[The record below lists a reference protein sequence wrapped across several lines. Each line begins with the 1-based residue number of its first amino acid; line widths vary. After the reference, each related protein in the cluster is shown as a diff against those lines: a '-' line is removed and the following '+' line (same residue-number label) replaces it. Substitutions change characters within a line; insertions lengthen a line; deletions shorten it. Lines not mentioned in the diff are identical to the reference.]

1 MQSLKKGAAS
11 YILKEFPKAYTT
23 HCCSHSLNLS
33 LASTCKIPIITNIVE
48 IYKSVLI
55 YFNTSPKR
63 ENLLIHM
70 VEQKRFS
77 EERKKVLIGL
87 CQTRWSERDVSY
99 ERFYLAL
106 PFIVETFEVINGT
119 HTELDEFEEIYI
131 KGWDAKSKV
140 EATQFLNSLTKFEF
154 VIGMIALYRLLHPVA
169 GITQKLQGRTIDVID
184 AYQNV
189 NTCIED
195 IQLLRE
201 NVDQESDVIFKQA
214 VRMADQLNVEP
225 NIPRVAKKQIY
236 RDNVPANSP
245 EEYYK
250 RALVIPIVDTFISEM
265 TYRFNNFICKAAKLL
280 ILTPSVLCSE
290 KFKENVDISPILEEY
305 GEDLINR
312 DVVYLL

>member
-1 MQSLKKGAAS
+1 ML
-11 YILKEFPKAYTT
+11 IHF
-23 HCCSHSLNLS
+23 
-33 LASTCKIPIITNIVE
+33 
-48 IYKSVLI
+48 KS
-55 YFNTSPKR
+55 SPKR

-77 EERKKVLIGL
+77 EERKKALIDV
-87 CQTRWSERDVSY
+87 CQTRWSERERDVSY
-99 ERFYLAL
+99 ECFYLAL
-106 PFIVETFEVINGT
+106 PFIVETFEVINCS

-195 IQLLRE
+195 IQLWRE

-236 RDNVPANSP
+236 FQ
-245 EEYYK
+245 K
-250 RALVIPIVDTFISEM
+250 RHIFLTISFVKQLN
-265 TYRFNNFICKAAKLL
+265 Y
-280 ILTPSVLCSE
+280 
-290 KFKENVDISPILEEY
+290 
-305 GEDLINR
+305 
-312 DVVYLL
+312 

>member
-1 MQSLKKGAAS
+1 M
-11 YILKEFPKAYTT
+11 
-23 HCCSHSLNLS
+23 
-33 LASTCKIPIITNIVE
+33 
-48 IYKSVLI
+48 LI

-63 ENLLIHM
+63 ENLLIHIF
-70 VEQKRFS
+70 EQKRFS
-77 EERKKVLIGL
+77 EERKKVLIGV
-87 CQTRWSERDVSY
+87 CQNQWPERDGFY

-131 KGWDAKSKV
+131 KGWDPKGKV

-184 AYQNV
+184 AYQNI

-201 NVDQESDVIFKQA
+201 NVDQESDVILKQT
-214 VRMADQLNVEP
+214 VRMADQLNAKS
-225 NIPRVAKKQIY
+225 NIPRVAEKQIY

-250 RALVIPIVDTFISEM
+250 LALVIPIVHTFISEM
-265 TYRFNNFICKAAKLL
+265 SHCFNKFICKAAKL
-280 ILTPSVLCSE
+280 
-290 KFKENVDISPILEEY
+290 
-305 GEDLINR
+305 
-312 DVVYLL
+312 